1 MVTNWLISWIF
12 SYNKILV
19 ALVLLACLAGS
30 KQVLKAIRPNN
41 EINIWFSKNDPALLA
56 YYDFQQKFG
65 NDRVITLAF
74 EDQEGIFT
82 PSSLKRIDALTKGLE
97 KVDGVQHV
105 RSVINAK
112 DFRRTIDQ
120 GVTKV
125 KFSTWFESYP
135 EYDIPKDIQKSM
147 LTSPLLVN
155 RFVNAKATIAL
166 IIISL
171 EPIAKSDHKRAAII
185 DDITNTTSAVLG
197 GREFHLGGLDIITN
211 GLNQLSRHDF
221 PMFTGAGFML
231 MFVIIF
237 LMYRSAACLV
247 FCMLTTVCSIWLA
260 FAIHGL
266 LGYTLNIF
274 TVMVPPIVITIG
286 IIAVMHM
293 INGYENVRLVQ
304 SSPRERTLAALEK
317 IFYPSFFAAF
327 TTIVGFISQLTSDS
341 AVLKEFGLLTA
352 IAVGFTFLFSFLFG
366 SILLPLYKT
375 SLREKTNWAD
385 TVIEAMSKHLIL
397 KRRYYWVGLF
407 VFLGL
412 SIYGIT
418 KIKIDMYPIG
428 YFPNDHKVIRDHEFM
443 TKQWGDYLPVDF
455 ILEVKD
461 SGDLKNPSLVK
472 AMMDFDAELSSLEVV
487 KNTFSFLSVLDR
499 FAEVA
504 YKMSL
509 KDIIANPVL
518 APRFIKQFNA
528 YVGEEQS
535 RFINQ
540 DRTQA
545 RYIITGP
552 VLSVQELEKN
562 ITLIDALGKRYFDNK
577 AKLSVIGYPA
587 LYVQMMNYTFSS
599 MLSSLLFALPL
610 IFLIMIAML
619 RKLDLALIALAPNI
633 FPVLIMLGFLGFLH
647 IDLDLATCTVTA
659 IVLGISIDDT
669 IFFLHYFKEE
679 KLSGKTTQLA
689 LLQTQR
695 YVGKIII
702 FSSMVLF
709 AGFAILLLANLKT
722 IFYFGMLT
730 CIAVAV
736 ALVGE
741 VVMIPLILNGR
752 K

>member
-1 MVTNWLISWIF
+1 VANRFISFIF
-12 SYNKILV
+12 SFNKLLTGLVILLC
-19 ALVLLACLAGS
+19 AAGTN
-30 KQVLKAIRPNN
+30 QVLKAIKPNN
-41 EINIWFSKNDPALLA
+41 EINIWFSKSDPALLA
-56 YYDFQQKFG
+56 YYDFQQQFG

-74 EDQEGIFT
+74 EDEKGILT
-82 PSSLKRIDALTKGLE
+82 PFSLKRIAALTKALE

-105 RSVINAK
+105 RSVINTK
-112 DFRRTIDQ
+112 DFRRVIEQ

-125 KFSTWFESYP
+125 KFTTWFESYP
-135 EYDIPKDIQKSM
+135 ELNIPEDIQKSM
-147 LTSPLLVN
+147 LTSPLVVN
-155 RFVNAKATIAL
+155 RLVNAKGTVAL

-185 DDITNTTSAVLG
+185 DDITNSTSTVFNEG
-197 GREFHLGGLDIITN
+197 EFHLGGLDIITN

-221 PMFTGAGFML
+221 PIFTGAGFML
-231 MFVIIF
+231 MFVIIM
-237 LMYRSAACLV
+237 LMYRSVACLV
-247 FCMLTTVCSIWLA
+247 LCMLTTVCSIWLA
-260 FAIHGL
+260 FAIYGL

-293 INGYENVRLVQ
+293 INGYENVLQVQ
-304 SSPRERTLAALEK
+304 GSSRERSQSALEK
-317 IFYPSFFAAF
+317 IFYPSLFAAL
-327 TTIVGFISQLTSDS
+327 TTIVGFISQLTSES
-341 AVLKEFGLLTA
+341 AVLKEFGLLTS

-375 SLREKTNWAD
+375 SQRAKSGWAE
-385 TVIEAMSKHLIL
+385 TAIEAMSKHLIL
-397 KRRYYWVGLF
+397 KRHYYWVGLF

-443 TKQWGDYLPVDF
+443 TKQWGEYLPVDF

-461 SGDLKNPSLVK
+461 SGSLKNPGLVK
-472 AMMDFDAELSSLEVV
+472 AMIDFDKELSSFKVV

-499 FAEVA
+499 FAAVA
-504 YKMSL
+504 YKKSVR
-509 KDIIANPVL
+509 DIIADPLL
-518 APRFIKQFNA
+518 APRFIRQFNT
-528 YVGEEQS
+528 YVGEEQT

-540 DRTQA
+540 GKTQA

-552 VLSVQELEKN
+552 LLSVRELEKN
-562 ITLIDALGKRYFDNK
+562 IKMIDALGKRYFDNK

-599 MLSSLLFALPL
+599 MLSSLLFSLPL
-610 IFLIMIAML
+610 IFLIMIVML

-633 FPVLIMLGFLGFLH
+633 FPVLVMLGVLGFLH
-647 IDLDLATCTVTA
+647 IKLDLATCTVTA

-669 IFFLHYFKEE
+669 IFFLHHFKEE

-695 YVGKIII
+695 YVGKVII
-702 FSSMVLF
+702 FSSLVLF
-709 AGFAILLLANLKT
+709 AGFAILLLASLKT
-722 IFYFGMLT
+722 VFYFGMLT